1 MSIRHSITDYVE
13 QLKALLPPG
22 KLWTTLAE
30 DAVFLALLESIAAE
44 FARVNDRA
52 AVLCEEL
59 DPRTANE
66 LFDEWETFAGLPDPC
81 IGELP
86 TLSQRRAAVVARL
99 TATGGQSRQ
108 YFIDLAASL
117 GFTATISEY
126 DGVNPALID
135 QFYWQMD
142 LPLNGDIVEFDVGST
157 VNEPLRNWG
166 TNELLECVIQRLKP
180 AHTTV
185 IFSYT

>member
-1 MSIRHSITDYVE
+1 MSSRHSISDYIQ

-22 KLWTTLAE
+22 KLWATLTE
-30 DAVFLALLESIAAE
+30 GTVFLAVLESIATE
-44 FARVNDRA
+44 FFRVDARA
-52 AVLCEEL
+52 STLCEEL

-66 LFDEWETFAGLPDPC
+66 LFDLWEIFAGLPDPC

-86 TLSQRRAAVVARL
+86 TISQRRSAVVARL

-108 YFIDLAASL
+108 YYIDLAESL

-126 DGVNPALID
+126 DGINPVLID
-135 QFYWQMD
+135 QFYWQMN
-142 LPLNGDIVEFDVGST
+142 LPLNGDIVEFNVGST
-157 VNEPLRNWG
+157 VNEPLRTWG

-185 IFSYT
+185 IFSYS